1 MKKISHAL
9 SGVYELKT
17 LFEAL
22 EIYNPKA
29 NLKKIE
35 EAYLF
40 SKKAHGGQFRKSGEA
55 YIEHPLAV
63 AVLLTQLHVD
73 ESTVMAALLHDVPED
88 TSYTLEDVRENFGK
102 DVASLVYG
110 VTKLS
115 KVKYKMDMEQYQV
128 DCLRKMFLMLS
139 QDLRV
144 VLIKLADRLHNMRT
158 LMAVR
163 PEKRVRIAKE
173 TLEIYAPLA
182 DRLGIWSFKWELEDL
197 CFQHLFPL
205 QFDKLTHE
213 LYLGQKQREKLIL
226 QIQKVLSKSI
236 KEELKLKDLEIS
248 GRAKHLYS
256 IFRKMERKHKT
267 LDEVYDLFAIRVV
280 VEKVSDCYAVLGII
294 HELWKPKADRFKD
307 YIAAPKSN
315 GYRSLHTTVFCFGGT
330 LVEFQIRT
338 REMHE
343 QAEHGV
349 AAHWIYKDKGKS
361 QVVSG
366 KNLNWLK
373 RLKDLQENI
382 QDSKEFVEGV
392 KVDLFET
399 RMFVF
404 TPDGDVKDLPE
415 GANAIDFAFAVHTSV
430 GYRCQ
435 GAKVNGKIVRLDQ
448 PLKTG
453 DVVDII
459 TSKTIIGPKRDWLR
473 LVVTIRAKNRIKA
486 WFRRQDRDANLNSG
500 IELLSRELA
509 FFGKGSMGD
518 LSEEKKKKLLLVYP
532 SYKNL
537 DDIMVAI
544 GEGDLSQRV
553 VLKKIFSDA
562 ELLQG
567 PIVSGK
573 TTLAAAKRTMY
584 VQGEKD
590 VMAIFAKCCNPV
602 LPDPVVGYI
611 TRGRGVTIHKQDC
624 RSLKHLAPDR
634 LVHASWLHPSLQPRY
649 QVKIVVEFRDRIG
662 FLRDITIELA
672 KFNINLLSVTVHPK
686 DSKGKVKDDL
696 LVEVSSVDQMTAL
709 LDSIHMVPGV
719 IRAYQVKQK

>member
-1 MKKISHAL
+1 MKKISRT
-9 SGVYELKT
+9 SVSELKPLIT
-17 LFEAL
+17 AL
-22 EIYNPKA
+22 NSYNPKA
-29 NLKKIE
+29 DIKKIE
-35 EAYLF
+35 TAYLF
-40 SKKAHGGQFRKSGEA
+40 SKNAHKGQFRKSGEA

-73 ESTVMAALLHDVPED
+73 DSTIMAALLHDVPED
-88 TSYTLEDVRENFGK
+88 TEYTLEDVQENFGK

-115 KVKYKMDMEQYQV
+115 KVKYKMNMEQYQV
-128 DCLRKMFLMLS
+128 DNLRKMFLMLS

-182 DRLGIWSFKWELEDL
+182 DRLGIWSFKWEIEDL
-197 CFQHLFPL
+197 CFQHLYPL
-205 QFDKLTHE
+205 QYEKLTHD
-213 LYLGQKQREKLIL
+213 LYLGQKQREKLI
-226 QIQKVLSKSI
+226 QQVQKILTKTV
-236 KEELKLKDLEIS
+236 KEELKIKDFEIS

-256 IFRKMERKHKT
+256 VFRKMERKNKS
-267 LDEVYDLFAIRVV
+267 LNEVYDLFAIRVI
-280 VEKVSDCYAVLGII
+280 VEKISDCYAVLGII
-294 HELWKPKADRFKD
+294 HELWKPKDDRFKD

-343 QAEHGV
+343 QAEHGI
-349 AAHWIYKDKGKS
+349 AAHWVYKDKGKS
-361 QVVSG
+361 QVASD
-366 KNLNWLK
+366 KHLNWIK

-382 QDSKEFVEGV
+382 SDSKEFLEGV

-399 RMFVF
+399 RIFVF
-404 TPDGDVKDLPE
+404 TPAGDVKDLPQD
-415 GANAIDFAFAVHTSV
+415 ANSIDFAFSIHTSI

-453 DVVDII
+453 DVVEII
-459 TSKTIIGPKRDWLR
+459 TSKNIIGPKRDWLR
-473 LVVTIRAKNRIKA
+473 LARTSQAKNSIKA
-486 WFRRQDRDANLNSG
+486 WFRKQDREANLRSG
-500 IELLSRELA
+500 TELLNRELA
-509 FFGKGSMGD
+509 FFGKGVVGD
-518 LSEEKKKKLLLVYP
+518 FSETSQKKLLLAYP
-532 SYKNL
+532 SYKTVA
-537 DDIMVAI
+537 DVMVAI
-544 GEGDLSQRV
+544 GEGELSQRA
-553 VLKKIFSDA
+553 VLKKIFSDQ

-567 PIVSGK
+567 PVIAGK
-573 TTLAAAKRTMY
+573 AVKAESKRTIY

-602 LPDPVVGYI
+602 APDPVVAYI
-611 TRGRGVTIHKQDC
+611 TRGRGVSIHKQDC
-624 RSLKHLAPDR
+624 RSLKNLAPDR
-634 LVHASWLHPSLQPRY
+634 LVHASWIHPSLLPKY
-649 QVKIVVEFRDRIG
+649 HVKIVVEFHDRIG

-686 DSKGKVKDDL
+686 DAKGRVKDDL
-696 LVEVSSVDQMTAL
+696 LLEVNGVDQMTSL
-709 LDSIHMVPGV
+709 LDSLQLVPGV
-719 IRAYQVKQK
+719 IEAYQMKQK

>member
-1 MKKISHAL
+1 MKKISRAN
-9 SGVYELKT
+9 SDVSELKV
-17 LFEAL
+17 LLEAI
-22 EIYNPKA
+22 EAYAPKA

-35 EAYLF
+35 AAYVF
-40 SKKAHGGQFRKSGEA
+40 SKAAHNGQFRKSGEP

-63 AVLLTQLHVD
+63 ALLLTQLHVD
-73 ESTVMAALLHDVPED
+73 DSTIMAALLHDVPED
-88 TSYTLEDVRENFGK
+88 TTASLEDVREHFGK
-102 DVASLVYG
+102 DVGSLVYG

-115 KVKYKMDMEQYQV
+115 KVKYKMNMEQYQV

-182 DRLGIWSFKWELEDL
+182 DRLGIWAFKWELEDL

-205 QFDKLTHE
+205 QYDKLTHE
-213 LYLGQKQREKLIL
+213 LYLGQKQREKLIH
-226 QIQKVLSKSI
+226 QVQKILSKTI
-236 KEELKLKDLEIS
+236 KDELKVKHVEIS

-256 IFRKMERKHKT
+256 VFRKMEQKHKT

-280 VEKVSDCYAVLGII
+280 VDKISDCYAILGII
-294 HELWKPKADRFKD
+294 HELWKPKDDRFKD

-349 AAHWIYKDKGKS
+349 AAHWVYKDKGKS
-361 QVVSG
+361 QAADG
-366 KNLNWLK
+366 KSLNWLK

-399 RMFVF
+399 RIFVF

-415 GANAIDFAFAVHTSV
+415 GSNAIDFAFAVHTSV

-459 TSKTIIGPKRDWLR
+459 TTKTVIGPKRDWLR
-473 LVVTIRAKNRIKA
+473 LAMTIRAKNRIKA
-486 WFRRQDRDANLNSG
+486 WFRKQDREANLNSG
-500 IELLSRELA
+500 IELLNRELA
-509 FFGKGSMGD
+509 FFGKGSVAD
-518 LSEEKKKKLLLVYP
+518 FSTEKRKKLLLAYP
-532 SYKNL
+532 ALKTF
-537 DDIMVAI
+537 DDVMVAI

-567 PIVSGK
+567 PVIIGK
-573 TTLAAAKRTMY
+573 STLAIAKRTIF

-590 VMAIFAKCCNPV
+590 VMALFAKCCNPV
-602 LPDPVVGYI
+602 SPDPVVGYI

-624 RSLKHLAPDR
+624 RALKHLAPDR
-634 LVHASWLHPSLQPRY
+634 LAHASWLHPSLEEKY
-649 QVKIVVEFRDRIG
+649 HVKIVVEFRDRIG

-686 DSKGKVKDDL
+686 DSKGRVKDDL
-696 LVEVSSVDQMTAL
+696 LLEVSSVDQMTSL
-709 LDSIHMVPGV
+709 LDSVHLVPGV
-719 IRAYQVKQK
+719 IRAYQVKKE